1 MNPRARPIRVSPHSH
16 LRAHQEWL
24 TDSSGCLVEAAQ
36 SSNRFL
42 QEYRAREREMAALEQ
57 KPYTLKTLDD
67 LLAKLQIDDIPNRRL
82 FKDWVDRAVDAFS
95 ALGGV
100 ILVVQRCM
108 KPGSTVSPSTRRA
121 TIDRLLASFDLIEGW
136 ACYWTSPEILT
147 SPRLERIT
155 PFTPPSLTH
164 PQTIARFLLVLLS
177 FDPSISK
184 RFCASTTSIDLVL
197 RLWTQTEGKSDNT
210 QPYEYETEGAC
221 TIVRLMLHCV
231 QEDSGD
237 GLAAFIDRIGS
248 REAGFP
254 RHVAQRTLQRLDAAH
269 RALER
274 HGGTDEI
281 LGGALGYTRDVVHII
296 DRLATDPLM
305 QRAFEHHD
313 YARKL
318 TEAFQGFLKPIE
330 ALDPTKY
337 VDDLGTCVSV
347 MVQAILC
354 SAQSNR
360 PRNLALALEHGLMD
374 MLVWLLKVSQ
384 AWEDGPHNLVF
395 CLSGLASYLPWTAV
409 LLQLRAYYKVRLEVE
424 KEAGRIS
431 GGIVGDLGRE
441 WRRFNVA
448 LWEHF
453 QAHSLWDG
461 KVRLCDNLECQRAT
475 HRGNA
480 PASLPTSKECAGC
493 SAFVYCGELCQ
504 RKDWDARHSKEC
516 ASARIDSIIH
526 RATPGAWYS
535 PRQRAYH
542 VALIEHRFNAFLER
556 CTDPYYFIARAYEK
570 GMTAPTFGAAALAF
584 LEQKEIRKRSRFFHL
599 TASSVYGLEVPF
611 MEIKQGQYPSRPL
624 PCATQLGYLQPR
636 MDEYLKESGA
646 LKGEFEIGN
655 NAQDIVDRRM
665 VKYVECSFKF
675 SESREVHVMVK
686 MRLDWDMKRV
696 WASFWGWL
704 VWRALGEPRITVF
717 ADLVVFILWSVTA
730 STYKFTAQAQALY
743 SQGPKVGGYRTET
756 TKNSEDERRC
766 HDLKGP
772 RRGRPSRS
780 VLSV

>member
-1 MNPRARPIRVSPHSH
+1 
-16 LRAHQEWL
+16 
-24 TDSSGCLVEAAQ
+24 
-36 SSNRFL
+36 
-42 QEYRAREREMAALEQ
+42 MAALEQ
-57 KPYTLKTLDD
+57 KPYALKTLDD
-67 LLAKLQIDDIPNRRL
+67 LLEKLKIDDIPNRRH
-82 FKDWVDRAVDAFS
+82 FKDSDWADKAVAAYS

-100 ILVVQRCM
+100 ILLVQRCM
-108 KPGSTVSPSTRRA
+108 KPVSAAISPSTRQA
-121 TIDRLLASFDLIEGW
+121 TIDRVLSSFDLIEGW

-147 SPRLERIT
+147 SPRLEQIAGI
-155 PFTPPSLTH
+155 TPPSITQ
-164 PQTIARFLLVLLS
+164 PQAIARFLLVLLS

-184 RFCASTTSIDLVL
+184 HFFSSTTSIDLVL
-197 RLWTQTEGKSDNT
+197 RLWTQTEGKGDNK
-210 QPYEYETEGAC
+210 QPYVNLESETERAC
-221 TIVRLMLHCV
+221 MIVRLMLRCV
-231 QEDSGD
+231 QEVD

-254 RHVAQRTLQRLDAAH
+254 RHVAQLTLQRLDAAH
-269 RALER
+269 RVLER

-281 LGGALGYTRDVVHII
+281 VGGALAYTRDVVQII
-296 DRLATDPLM
+296 DRLVTDPLM

-347 MVQAILC
+347 MVQAILF

-360 PRNLALALEHGLMD
+360 PHNLALALAHGLMD
-374 MLVWLLKVSQ
+374 MLVWLLKASQ

-409 LLQLRAYYKVRLEVE
+409 LLQLRPYYKVRLEVE

-431 GGIVGDLGRE
+431 GGITGDLGRE

-453 QAHSLWDG
+453 QAYGLWDG

-475 HRGNA
+475 HSGNA

-493 SAFVYCGELCQ
+493 SSFAYCGELCQ

-542 VALIEHRFNAFLER
+542 VALIEHRFNSFLER

-570 GMTAPTFGAAALAF
+570 GTTAPTFGAIALAF
-584 LEQKEIRKRSRFFHL
+584 LDHKEIRKRSRFFYL

-611 MEIKQGQYPSRPL
+611 MEIKQGQYPLRPL

-646 LKGEFEIGN
+646 LKGEVDLGN
-655 NAQDIVDRRM
+655 TAQEEDRRN

-686 MRLDWDMKRV
+686 MRLNWDGRKGVGRFLGV
-696 WASFWGWL
+696 ASMARF
-704 VWRALGEPRITVF
+704 GE
-717 ADLVVFILWSVTA
+717 A
-730 STYKFTAQAQALY
+730 
-743 SQGPKVGGYRTET
+743 
-756 TKNSEDERRC
+756 
-766 HDLKGP
+766 
-772 RRGRPSRS
+772 
-780 VLSV
+780 